1 MFVELWEK
9 DHLSKCKREEMETAM
24 QLERNREMLRVNNYI
39 YRYTD
44 IRTYIQVLNLQTAAL
59 EKQKE
64 EIKRL
69 REQEGEL
76 LVRC

>member
-1 MFVELWEK
+1 MNYSYL
-9 DHLSKCKREEMETAM
+9 LSSY
-24 QLERNREMLRVNNYI
+24 LL
-39 YRYTD
+39 
-44 IRTYIQVLNLQTAAL
+44 YIQVLNLQTAAL

-76 LVRC
+76 LVRY